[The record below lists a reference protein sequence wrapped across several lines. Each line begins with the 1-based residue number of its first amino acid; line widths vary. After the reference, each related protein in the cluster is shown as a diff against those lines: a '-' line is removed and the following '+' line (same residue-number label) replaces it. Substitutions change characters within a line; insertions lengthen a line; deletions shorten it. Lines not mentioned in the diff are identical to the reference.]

1 MTYSGMKD
9 SGIPWL
15 GEIPAHWKITRSKI
29 VFQNVTVKNHP
40 DATVLSLYRDLG
52 VLPKESRDDNHN
64 VTSEDTAQ
72 YKFVEVGNLVINK
85 MKAWQGSLAVSGYS
99 GIVSPAY
106 YVCRFRSGAVEKRY
120 IHYLLRCVA
129 YAQEFER
136 LSTGMR
142 VGQWDLGIDDFLKIP
157 ILLPDT
163 DEQKSISDF
172 LDAKCGGIDAII
184 EEAKA
189 SIEEYK
195 RWKASVIYQA
205 VTKGLNPDAPMKDS
219 GVSWIGEIPATWDTC
234 AIKRFSTKIGSG
246 KTPSGGAEVY
256 SDTGVIFL
264 RSQNVYNEGLRLS
277 DVSHISPEI
286 DDSMSNT
293 RVRYNDVLLNI
304 TGGSMGRC
312 CLFDLTDTPANVN
325 QHVCII
331 RTIAKIVRPEFL
343 RYFWISESG
352 PMAIGQYQTG
362 GNRPG
367 LNFEQIGNTKIP
379 LCSPD
384 EQDGI
389 IRYLDRRCKAIDN
402 LIEEKQSLIAELE
415 AYKKSLIYEAV
426 TGKRKVG

>member
-219 GVSWIGEIPATWDTC
+219 GISC
-234 AIKRFSTKIGSG
+234 IKLKFQ
-246 KTPSGGAEVY
+246 P
-256 SDTGVIFL
+256 
-264 RSQNVYNEGLRLS
+264 
-277 DVSHISPEI
+277 
-286 DDSMSNT
+286 
-293 RVRYNDVLLNI
+293 
-304 TGGSMGRC
+304 
-312 CLFDLTDTPANVN
+312 
-325 QHVCII
+325 
-331 RTIAKIVRPEFL
+331 
-343 RYFWISESG
+343 
-352 PMAIGQYQTG
+352 
-362 GNRPG
+362 
-367 LNFEQIGNTKIP
+367 
-379 LCSPD
+379 
-384 EQDGI
+384 
-389 IRYLDRRCKAIDN
+389 
-402 LIEEKQSLIAELE
+402 
-415 AYKKSLIYEAV
+415 
-426 TGKRKVG
+426 